1 MRTSNKMAKVI
12 TQIAKK
18 HGLDLAASEAHLRLE
33 MPGYDRLV
41 IEKIG
46 RNLVSVAH
54 YYEINGDLVA
64 EPDVV
69 FFIGKGHWIP
79 IEITQ
84 SLTGYSRYG
93 LLTED
98 GSDLEAISR
107 KGVEDL
113 TDFTEMWATNLE
125 DQGWLEAGER
135 TS

>member
-1 MRTSNKMAKVI
+1 
-12 TQIAKK
+12 
-18 HGLDLAASEAHLRLE
+18 

-54 YYEINGDLVA
+54 YYELNGDLVV

-69 FFIGKGHWIP
+69 FFIGRGQWIP

-93 LLTED
+93 RLSED
-98 GSDLEAISR
+98 DNYLEAINL

-113 TDFTEMWATNLE
+113 TDFTEMWATNLQ
-125 DQGWLEAGER
+125 DQGWLEVGQK